1 MAYTLLAVLLSFMCK
16 RMAQSC
22 KLDLTSLSLNKA
34 KQLKEVKEEGIA
46 CGMCSAYWQH
56 MLHYDLPAF
65 FSRSIVSFEGSG
77 FFSCVSVFFNFDLS
91 DFSISATLGLSD
103 MVAEG
108 AE

>member
-22 KLDLTSLSLNKA
+22 KLDPTSLSLNKA
-34 KQLKEVKEEGIA
+34 KQLKEAKEEGIA
-46 CGMCSAYWQH
+46 CGMYSAYWQR
-56 MLHYDLPAF
+56 MLHYDLPAC

-91 DFSISATLGLSD
+91 DFSISATSGLSD

>member
-22 KLDLTSLSLNKA
+22 KLDPTSLSLNKA
-34 KQLKEVKEEGIA
+34 KQLKEAKEEGIA
-46 CGMCSAYWQH
+46 CGMYSTYWQR
-56 MLHYDLPAF
+56 MLHYDLPAC

-91 DFSISATLGLSD
+91 DFSISATSGLSD